1 MKTENEVQKV
11 ITGTKVT
18 RIVSLIGVAASVLG
32 LILTYFDD
40 GDYWLFIL
48 LLLSNLFFLINE
60 FNKKSDTENKE
71 NDDINEKGAE

>member
-1 MKTENEVQKV
+1 MKRENEVQKV
-11 ITGTKVT
+11 ITGTKIT

-32 LILTYFDD
+32 LILAYFDG
-40 GDYWLFIL
+40 GDYWLFIV

-71 NDDINEKGAE
+71 NDDLTEKGAE